1 MIRTKHVAIETV
13 IPPAFGIANSID
25 LAFHP
30 PELLGVYDPLRS
42 LYRAYESL
50 PAHHIDRPVRQRH
63 KLR

>member
-1 MIRTKHVAIETV
+1 MRTEHVAIETV
-13 IPPAFGIANSID
+13 TPPIFESANTID

-30 PELLGVYDPLRS
+30 PELLGVYDPPPS

-50 PAHHIDRPVRQRH
+50 PAHHIDRLLRQRY